1 MQWIDKGAKPTAQ
14 SIAAGC
20 EQMRASLDGPCRYH
34 PEYTPK
40 PYATRY
46 YMREAAV
53 R

>member
-1 MQWIDKGAKPTAQ
+1 MQWIETGTKPSAQ

-20 EQMRASLDGPCRYH
+20 ERLRASLDGPCRYH
-34 PEYTPK
+34 PEYAPK

-46 YMREAAV
+46 YTREAAV